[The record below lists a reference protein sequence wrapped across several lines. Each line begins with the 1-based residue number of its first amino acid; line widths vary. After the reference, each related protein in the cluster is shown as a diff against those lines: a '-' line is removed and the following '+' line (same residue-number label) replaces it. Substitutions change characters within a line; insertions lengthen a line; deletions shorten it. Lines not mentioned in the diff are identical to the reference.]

1 MKRTLTAAF
10 GALLSGAVAAATLAP
25 IQLLNPSGST
35 TGQAILSTGPTTA
48 PIWGG
53 VTLDSVTGTLAIA
66 KGGTGAT
73 SAATAL
79 SNLGGA
85 PLASPAFT
93 GTATFTSRPTFAG
106 NTPWDSGNLP
116 NPASTTGNLSQFA
129 STTSAQLAGVI
140 SNETGSGLLVFG
152 TSPTL
157 TTPVISS
164 ITNTGTLTLPT
175 STDTL
180 VGRATTDTLTNKTLT
195 TPTVNGATLSG
206 TFSGTPTFSGAVT
219 FSSTL
224 TPSQTSGIVGTT
236 TNNNANAGSVG
247 EFVTSTG
254 TNVSLT
260 TNVPANITSISLTAG
275 DWDVWGNIAF
285 IPGATTTTSAIYAG
299 VSTTSATLPNDPDR
313 SAIVATLSA
322 FNQGIPAPQ
331 VRISIASTTTVYL
344 VAQSTFGTSTMNATG
359 AIRARRVR

>member
-1 MKRTLTAAF
+1 MKRIF
-10 GALLSGAVAAATLAP
+10 AAALAALASLAALAATTVP
-25 IQLLNPSGST
+25 PALINPAGST
-35 TGQAILSTGPTTA
+35 TGQAILSTGPSGA

-53 VTLDSVTGTLAIA
+53 VSLGSVTGVLAIA
-66 KGGTGAT
+66 NGGTGAA

-93 GTATFTSRPTFAG
+93 GTATFATRPTFAG

-129 STTSAQLAGVI
+129 STTSAQLATVI
-140 SNETGSGLLVFG
+140 SNETGSGALVFG

-157 TTPVISS
+157 TTPVIST

-195 TPTVNGATLSG
+195 SPTINGATLSG
-206 TFSGTPTFSGAVT
+206 TFAGAHTYSGAVT
-219 FSSTL
+219 FSSTI

-247 EFVTSTG
+247 EYASNSTTG
-254 TNVSLT
+254 TSLT
-260 TNVPANITSISLTAG
+260 TDTQTNATSVSLTAG
-275 DWDVWGNIAF
+275 DWDVDAVVQFTPSVSSLSNIQVG
-285 IPGATTTTSAIYAG
+285 I
-299 VSTTSATLPNDPDR
+299 STTSATLGALGTR
-313 SAIVATLSA
+313 AIL
-322 FNQGIPAPQ
+322 GITNGAVNAVTTPT
-331 VRISIASTTTVYL
+331 VRISLSATTTVYA
-344 VAQSTFGTSTMNATG
+344 VGFASFASGTTTIDG
-359 AIRARRVR
+359 FIRARRVR